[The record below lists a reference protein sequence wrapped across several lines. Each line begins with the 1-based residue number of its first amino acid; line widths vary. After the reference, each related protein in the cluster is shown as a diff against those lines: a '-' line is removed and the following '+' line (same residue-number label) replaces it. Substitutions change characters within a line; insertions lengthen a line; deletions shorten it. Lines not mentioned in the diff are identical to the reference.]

1 MSHFLIKLSMS
12 AAQLPTRHLIVFA
25 TSNIRSTA
33 GRFAVLLKLVIQ
45 ATTTRWR
52 SITRLQFSLRIQ
64 KYLSLT
70 VADNGGDS
78 IGVIHDWFD
87 CVCVS
92 KNTNI
97 SQLNGADHHMI
108 THLRLYITQPN
119 TCTVKLTF
127 VFQSNELVGLL
138 LLAIASRWRSCYR
151 NDPISPDNTVLCHL
165 ISQL

>member
-78 IGVIHDWFD
+78 IGVIHGWFD

-108 THLRLYITQPN
+108 THLRLYISAVAYPTKYMYCEIN
-119 TCTVKLTF
+119 FCVSIKWIGWFVVVGNRLTVT
-127 VFQSNELVGLL
+127 LL
-138 LLAIASRWRSCYR
+138 L
-151 NDPISPDNTVLCHL
+151 P
-165 ISQL
+165 